1 METKKRYFALLRE
14 PGKPTEVA
22 TAPYSHVI
30 PAKEFSELVS
40 GQELL
45 AIVQKDALDY
55 RQKVT
60 EECEKIKEEAHRDGF
75 AAGFQAWGEMIA
87 LLEKEIARVRD
98 EMQKSIMPISVRAAK
113 KIVGAEIK
121 QRPEAIEEIVM
132 ATAKVVAQHK
142 KIVIY
147 VCHQDFA
154 QLESGKN
161 KLKNVFEELES
172 LSIRER
178 DDLTPGDCIIETEGG
193 IINARLQDRWLT
205 LEAALQSMQESIG
218 VKGGSK

>member
-1 METKKRYFALLRE
+1 MR
-14 PGKPTEVA
+14 KPDKSVEVA
-22 TAPYSHVI
+22 PAPYSHII
-30 PAKEFSELVS
+30 PAKEFSELIS

-45 AIVQKDALDY
+45 SIVQKDAVEY
-55 RQKVT
+55 KQRVA
-60 EECEKIKEEAHRDGF
+60 EECEGVKSEAYLDGF
-75 AAGFQAWGEMIA
+75 AAGFQKWGEMIS

-98 EMQKSIMPISVRAAK
+98 EMQKSIIPISIKAAK
-113 KIVGAEIK
+113 KIVGAEIS
-121 QRPEAIEEIVM
+121 QRPEAIIDIVM

-147 VCHQDFA
+147 VGKQDFS

-178 DDLTPGDCIIETEGG
+178 DDLSPGDCVIETEGG
-193 IINARLQDRWLT
+193 IINARLQDRWLS
-205 LEAALQSMQESIG
+205 LEAALQSMQDTIIA
-218 VKGGSK
+218 KGGPK